1 MKNILSFLIA
11 FICSL
16 TAVGQTSAPYESP
29 KLVVGIV
36 VDQMRYDY
44 ITRYWERYRE
54 DGFKRMIREGFNAR
68 NHHFNYVPTY
78 TGPGHTSVYTG
89 TTPAV
94 HGIIGND
101 WYDKTI
107 DKSVYCAGD
116 DNVTPV
122 GTQDAAGKMSP
133 HRMKTTTVT
142 DQLKLATQS
151 RSKVIGIALKD
162 RGAILPAGH
171 TADAA
176 YWFHG
181 KNEGAWI
188 TSSYY
193 MEELPKWVKDFN
205 KAKSVSKYKKEWNTL
220 YDIHTYVAS
229 GSDDNTFE
237 GKFKGENAPVFPHNL
252 PNLWK
257 DNGSYDILKATPFG
271 NSITTDFA
279 LAALE
284 GEQLGQGKTTDF
296 LAISYSSPDYI
307 GHSFGVNSIEVED
320 CYLRLDLE
328 LARLFS
334 ALDSRVGKGNYTVF
348 LTADHGAVHVPAYL
362 KSLNIPAGYFE
373 KNEFVGRLKNFLK
386 NKFNSDKLIK
396 NVSNNQLFLDYDELA
411 AINQSAKEVQ
421 EAIAEEILNYDGIAE
436 VYTAHSMKTQHYTE
450 GMAYMLQKGFNHK
463 RSGDVLVVLD
473 ASFISYSRTGS
484 THGSGFNYD
493 TQVPFLMFGNG
504 IKQGSTTRRTEIP
517 DIAPTV
523 AALLGIAYPNGTTGN
538 PVGEALIE
546 K

>member
-1 MKNILSFLIA
+1 MLF
-11 FICSL
+11 
-16 TAVGQTSAPYESP
+16 
-29 KLVVGIV
+29 
-36 VDQMRYDY
+36 
-44 ITRYWERYRE
+44 
-54 DGFKRMIREGFNAR
+54 
-68 NHHFNYVPTY
+68 
-78 TGPGHTSVYTG
+78 
-89 TTPAV
+89 
-94 HGIIGND
+94 
-101 WYDKTI
+101 
-107 DKSVYCAGD
+107 
-116 DNVTPV
+116 
-122 GTQDAAGKMSP
+122 
-133 HRMKTTTVT
+133 
-142 DQLKLATQS
+142 
-151 RSKVIGIALKD
+151 
-162 RGAILPAGH
+162 LPAGH